1 MIWAFSD
8 TIWMAIGIA
17 LNPVA
22 IIIGMLIENRDNRR
36 RNGAAYLL
44 GWLCGLAVLITV
56 PTLILHD
63 RFGLASGRRPDMLAH
78 AAQFRAVLG
87 ILLLILAAAAFVRGP
102 LPGDQVQDP
111 RWARAIDGGSVWRMF
126 GMGAFVSIV
135 NLRNLVLLAAAISI
149 ISQADL
155 DLVAMF
161 IVLGLFVVLASIGVL
176 FPLLISIFG
185 NEAQVR
191 WLREGSSWLTRH
203 MGMITGV
210 IMGLF
215 GVMLLTGSLRLQ

>member
-22 IIIGMLIENRDNRR
+22 IIIGVLIENRDNPR
-36 RNGAAYLL
+36 RNGIAYLL
-44 GWLCGLAVLITV
+44 GWLLGLAVLITV

-63 RFGLASGRRPDMLAH
+63 RFGLESGRRPDMIAH
-78 AAQFRAVLG
+78 AAQFRGALG
-87 ILLLILAAAAFVRGP
+87 VLLLILAAAALIKGP
-102 LPGDQVQDP
+102 IPGDQVADP

-149 ISQADL
+149 ISQAEL
-155 DLVAMF
+155 DLVAML
-161 IVLGLFVVLASIGVL
+161 IVLGLFIVMASIGVL
-176 FPLLISIFG
+176 FPLLVSFFG
-185 NEAQVR
+185 NDGQVR
-191 WLREGSSWLTRH
+191 KLREGSTWLTRH